1 MTELRVDED
10 SRPLPD
16 FGAGIASFV
25 KQINETHRPMV
36 LTQHGR
42 EVAVLVGIDE
52 YQHMR
57 ERLELLEA
65 IYAAE
70 AQIKKGEGVPHA
82 EAKAMILKRWRT

>member
-1 MTELRVDED
+1 MTKLRVDED
-10 SRPLPD
+10 SRPLSG

-25 KQINETHRPMV
+25 KQVNETQRPIV

-42 EVAVLVGIDE
+42 KVAVLIGIDE
-52 YQHMR
+52 YQRMQ

>member
-1 MTELRVDED
+1 MTKLRVDED
-10 SRPLPD
+10 SCPLSD
-16 FGAGIASFV
+16 FEAGIASFV
-25 KQINETHRPMV
+25 KQVNETHRPTV

-42 EVAVLVGIDE
+42 EVAVLVGVHE
-52 YQHMR
+52 YQRMQ

-82 EAKAMILKRWRT
+82 ETKAMILRRWRT